1 MRFQEHNGALPPI
14 IEGLVRGNDCLRY
27 IVCRAMLYVSRVMSG
42 SIGRQPD
49 YTPSRGTRR
58 RRRRWAGTGWT
69 IVDVGRKHR
78 KSPSQSQSRALA
90 ILAAHLAPEE
100 PSSNDGLCGWN
111 ATRTPTAGAAYDQ
124 YSAWRASATDEDSA
138 NGNWNA
144 MAINYNNNT
153 AAAPVVY
160 FGRKRAHRTATF
172 VFRELSFDLFIRGA
186 EEDGEAEFDLAD
198 VEETFPCWESFHGD
212 AAATSQ
218 GRFEQYVCAR
228 YAEFLKV
235 KESRRGGKFKV
246 EDGMVEM
253 DF

>member
-1 MRFQEHNGALPPI
+1 MCFQEHNGALPPI

-27 IVCRAMLYVSRVMSG
+27 IVCRAMVYVLRIMSG
-42 SIGRQPD
+42 IGREPD
-49 YTPSRGTRR
+49 YTPSRGNRGR

-69 IVDVGRKHR
+69 VVDCGSKNR
-78 KSPSQSQSRALA
+78 KSQNALVEV
-90 ILAAHLAPEE
+90 APEG
-100 PSSNDGLCGWN
+100 PVSSNDGLCGWGN
-111 ATRTPTAGAAYDQ
+111 ATRNSTYDQ
-124 YSAWRASATDEDSA
+124 YSAWRASATDGGDSA
-138 NGNWNA
+138 SSSNWNA
-144 MAINYNNNT
+144 INYVNNPV
-153 AAAPVVY
+153 AAPRPPVVY

-172 VFRELSFDLFIRGA
+172 VFRELSFDLFIRGT

-198 VEETFPCWESFHGD
+198 IEETFPCWESFHGD

-228 YAEFLKV
+228 YAEFLRG
-235 KESRRGGKFKV
+235 KESRRQGGKFKL